1 MDTTPFPN
9 QADDA
14 VTEPSYERDVV
25 AWANEQA
32 RRLRAGEFHRLDI
45 EHIADEIEDVGRSEK
60 RELASRISV
69 LMAHLLKWQYQ
80 PGRRGASWTGT
91 IRVQR
96 RQMPGGSW
104 MRSQASK
111 PFFEIRSGNNPYG
124 TMRWRQPI
132 VKLAWKTFPT
142 AAPGTGRARFCRTTG
157 CRPSVRPPSRPAA

>member
-9 QADDA
+9 QAEDA

-80 PGRRGASWTGT
+80 PERRGASWTGT

-96 RQMPGGSW
+96 RQIRRKLDEVPSLKTLLRDPEW
-104 MRSQASK
+104 QQSVWDDALASAYRETGLEDL
-111 PFFEIRSGNNPYG
+111 PDSCPWDWQSEVLQDD
-124 TMRWRQPI
+124 W
-132 VKLAWKTFPT
+132 LPT
-142 AAPGTGRARFCRTTG
+142 
-157 CRPSVRPPSRPAA
+157 